1 MNADPDPH
9 AWYWFRLILLHYNLL
24 DNHETGVNIFIE
36 NDWYNLFDT
45 DPQNGVRSSVAEP
58 VDFWPCVAPGFFVA
72 GYNPSE
78 KKCFEKLNKMNN
90 STFNQKK
97 AFMGIIYLFFHNGT
111 RKHNIVL
118 NFFAQPL
125 KKTKTLKRGSNGG
138 GCKKKFRRV
147 YFSMI
152 LCIF

>member
-1 MNADPDPH
+1 MTDIIYLTRILRMVLGAVLRSQSIFDH
-9 AWYWFRLILLHYNLL
+9 VRLQ
-24 DNHETGVNIFIE
+24 V
-36 NDWYNLFDT
+36 
-45 DPQNGVRSSVAEP
+45 
-58 VDFWPCVAPGFFVA
+58 FFVA